1 MPFGVSALVG
11 TYVLQHLFT
20 ADEGPFLSYLLLG
33 TALRSFMSMP
43 QHFQP
48 GGDVDTLHLGE
59 AKSLKIRKRL
69 SKTRGP
75 FQISWSV
82 IFFCHSKL
90 ELQNFGASFWS
101 WLSTGPVLIPG
112 GKRCLL
118 RFQRVQYFMTFIH
131 MGLSSTLRNPKHR
144 MELIDFPK

>member
-1 MPFGVSALVG
+1 MRSISGVSHDTAYFSWCLRSLACSESLGVPFGVSALVG

-43 QHFQP
+43 QHSQP

-69 SKTRGP
+69 
-75 FQISWSV
+75 
-82 IFFCHSKL
+82 
-90 ELQNFGASFWS
+90 
-101 WLSTGPVLIPG
+101 
-112 GKRCLL
+112 
-118 RFQRVQYFMTFIH
+118 
-131 MGLSSTLRNPKHR
+131 
-144 MELIDFPK
+144 